1 MRRFESHDNINEVA
15 EPNKFRPIVN
25 FCTYGFFETLSTIA
39 ECLSTKPES
48 DCLPLLLIRS
58 LEIVLSFDRL
68 EIVLLCTL
76 WNTIL
81 TKVNIVSKALQELC
95 IEKYTA
101 VKLLR

>member
-39 ECLSTKPES
+39 ECPSTKPES
-48 DCLPLLLIRS
+48 DCQPLLLIRS

-68 EIVLLCTL
+68 EIVLLCKL
-76 WNTIL
+76 WNAIL
-81 TKVNIVSKALQELC
+81 TKVNIVSKDFKNFVLKT
-95 IEKYTA
+95 IS
-101 VKLLR
+101 